1 MTFATTTDGNHGRG
15 VAWAAQQL
23 GQNAVIY
30 MPKGSAQSALMPS
43 CGLAPCI
50 VTEMNYDDTVR
61 FTMQTAR
68 QNGWE
73 VVQDTASKVIPK
85 SRPIMQ
91 GYATLADEAVEQM
104 AAMGI
109 ARPTHVFLQAG
120 VGAMAG
126 GVLGYL
132 VDVFGARDLH
142 SVIVEPELADCLYRS
157 GVKGQIVNVG
167 GSMATIM
174 AGPPAANPIRWAGTF
189 CATAPPSLSPV
200 RMP

>member
-1 MTFATTTDGNHGRG
+1 
-15 VAWAAQQL
+15 
-23 GQNAVIY
+23 
-30 MPKGSAQSALMPS
+30 
-43 CGLAPCI
+43 
-50 VTEMNYDDTVR
+50 
-61 FTMQTAR
+61 
-68 QNGWE
+68 
-73 VVQDTASKVIPK
+73 
-85 SRPIMQ
+85 MQ

-174 AGPPAANPIRWAGTF
+174 AGPPAANPIRWVGTF